1 MRAPRLAR
9 PVTPRPGATRPAV
22 AACASAKKRPPPPE
36 RQPPPPDGANA
47 DTDDDAAWQAWLD
60 VDAPPLP
67 ATPPPRADAAS
78 GDRLRAFAE
87 ALAGGPDVSAEA
99 EAAAAAAARAEGDA
113 ERAFLVAVGPSGPA
127 KSAGVYA
134 TDDSLTELAALCET
148 AGLEVVGRTYQPL
161 ASPHPRTY
169 VGSGFLA
176 TLTAAAV
183 AAGAD
188 AVVVDDELTPSQ
200 QRALD
205 AALEPA
211 GLRVVDRTALV
222 LDVFA
227 QRARSREGA
236 LQVELAASQFQ
247 LPRLT
252 RLWTHL
258 ERQGGGRS
266 KGMGETQK
274 EVDKRLLRARIAAL
288 RDDIE
293 DVRRDRAAARAR
305 RAAAGLPV
313 VALVGYTSA
322 GKSSL
327 LNALTGAG
335 ALADAAL
342 FATLDPLTRRVALPS
357 GKAALL
363 TDTVGFIRKLP
374 PTLVAA
380 FRATLEEVAAAD
392 VLLHVVDVAHPA
404 AAAQSATVAAAL
416 DEVLGGDGDEALPRP
431 PLVTVWNKV
440 DAAAD
445 PAAVRAVAAAR
456 TAPTI
461 PVSAHTG
468 DGLEALLAAV
478 EAAVAGALVPVTALV
493 PFDAGALAAAARS
506 DGVVAAEAYL
516 PSGTLLRARVP
527 PGLAARL
534 APHAVSEDEWE
545 EAVAREGVVVEES

>member
-1 MRAPRLAR
+1 MRTPRPSRPAP
-9 PVTPRPGATRPAV
+9 PRPGAARPAV
-22 AACASAKKRPPPPE
+22 AACASPKKRPPPPG
-36 RQPPPPDGANA
+36 RQPPPPDATNA
-47 DTDDDAAWQAWLD
+47 DTDDDDAAWQAWLD

-67 ATPPPRADAAS
+67 PTPPPPADTAS

-99 EAAAAAAARAEGDA
+99 EAAAAAAARAEGGDA
-113 ERAFLVAVGPSGPA
+113 KRAFLVAVGPSGPA

-148 AGLEVVGRTYQPL
+148 AGLEVVGRVSQPL
-161 ASPHPRTY
+161 AAPHPRTY
-169 VGSGFLA
+169 VGSGFLT

-205 AALEPA
+205 AALELA

-236 LQVELAASQFQ
+236 LQVELAAAQFQ

-274 EVDKRLLRARIAAL
+274 EVDRRLLRARIAAL
-288 RDDIE
+288 RADIE

-327 LNALTGAG
+327 LNALTGAR

-342 FATLDPLTRRVALPS
+342 FATLDPLTRRVALPC

-392 VLLHVVDVAHPA
+392 VLLHVVDVAHHA

-416 DEVLGGDGDEALPRP
+416 DDVLGSLEDGEDALPRP

-468 DGLEALLAAV
+468 DGLDALLAAV
-478 EAAVAGALVPVTALV
+478 EAAVAGALVPITALV
-493 PFDAGALAAAARS
+493 PFDAGALAAAARA
-506 DGVVAAEAYL
+506 DGVVAAEANL

-534 APHAVSEDEWE
+534 APHAVSEDE
-545 EAVAREGVVVEES
+545 